1 MKTKIKCISL
11 PVMKPLSCWLKTVLP
26 VLITGGVL
34 SPLHAIA
41 DNYYFDPSLLETTKS
56 GQKASD
62 LSAFSG
68 KNTHSP
74 GDYDVEIV
82 INKKKVTQRKITFA
96 IDDNGEIRPQLTVGL
111 LREWGFKVDEIN
123 SLNTLDDNA
132 LITDLSKTVP
142 GSKTKID
149 LNHSTL
155 ILDIPQIALR
165 RDPSGY
171 VDPAR
176 WDHGIPVLFT
186 NYSFSGSNSYYS
198 NSEKNERFYL
208 NMQNGVNIGPW
219 RLRNYSTWT
228 HSSNETRWDSINS
241 WLQRDIKSLKSQL
254 VLGESAT
261 DGTIFSSVQFTGARI
276 YSDENMLPNS
286 LRGFAPI
293 IRGIANTSAIVTI
306 RQNGY
311 TIYQSNVPAGAFE
324 INDLYPSSFSG
335 DLDVTIEEADGT
347 VRQFTQPFSALPVMQ
362 RPGHL
367 LYSMTA
373 GRFRADPSSNSKE
386 PEFIEGTAFYG
397 LTNIFT
403 LYGGVTGS
411 KDYQAAAL
419 GIGSTLSILGAL
431 SVDLTYAKTKLE
443 NKEKFTGEGL
453 RFQYIKDIPETG
465 TSLSL
470 SYSRYSNSVFFTFAD
485 ANQRD
490 INVNNR
496 QRSEAIF
503 NVNQTLT
510 DNLSFYISG
519 AQREYWGAEQ
529 NDRNYSAG
537 LNGYLAGIS
546 YSVSGQ
552 FTDYSDRDSDRAI
565 FFSISLPLDRWLPNA
580 QATFRVTDEKYRS
593 TQYETGITGSFLDDN
608 RLSYSFKQRMDQEN
622 NNNGS
627 TLSGSYRSAYGTV
640 NANYDYTSNSRQF
653 SYGLSGGIVAH
664 PHGVT
669 LSQPLGNTFAVIDTQ
684 GASNIRV
691 KNYPGIATDY
701 FGYAVIPYLTA
712 YQENRIA
719 LDTTTMPDNVDVQE
733 TAKIVV
739 PGQGA
744 AVVANFN
751 AQTGHRVLLALTDV
765 QGKPIPFGAVAS
777 NEGQFQQSIVD
788 EAGVI
793 YLSGINKKPQTWK
806 VRWGSGINQ
815 QCQFTFSLN
824 DSANITTPIIRDSAK
839 CL

>member
-111 LREWGFKVDEIN
+111 LRELGFKVDEIN

-165 RDPSGY
+165 HDPSGY

-470 SYSRYSNSVFFTFAD
+470 SYSRYSNSGFFTFAD

-510 DNLSFYISG
+510 DNLSFLY
-519 AQREYWGAEQ
+519 
-529 NDRNYSAG
+529 
-537 LNGYLAGIS
+537 
-546 YSVSGQ
+546 
-552 FTDYSDRDSDRAI
+552 
-565 FFSISLPLDRWLPNA
+565 
-580 QATFRVTDEKYRS
+580 FRCTTR
-593 TQYETGITGSFLDDN
+593 ILGS
-608 RLSYSFKQRMDQEN
+608 RTK
-622 NNNGS
+622 
-627 TLSGSYRSAYGTV
+627 
-640 NANYDYTSNSRQF
+640 
-653 SYGLSGGIVAH
+653 
-664 PHGVT
+664 
-669 LSQPLGNTFAVIDTQ
+669 
-684 GASNIRV
+684 
-691 KNYPGIATDY
+691 
-701 FGYAVIPYLTA
+701 
-712 YQENRIA
+712 
-719 LDTTTMPDNVDVQE
+719 
-733 TAKIVV
+733 
-739 PGQGA
+739 
-744 AVVANFN
+744 
-751 AQTGHRVLLALTDV
+751 
-765 QGKPIPFGAVAS
+765 
-777 NEGQFQQSIVD
+777 
-788 EAGVI
+788 
-793 YLSGINKKPQTWK
+793 
-806 VRWGSGINQ
+806 
-815 QCQFTFSLN
+815 
-824 DSANITTPIIRDSAK
+824 
-839 CL
+839 